1 MSKLVSLLGLDRV
14 RRSTLDFQLEQLV
27 LGENVNALDS
37 TSLVPLKTYQYKSVD
52 KSLLSKYILNPYW
65 TWCAQFMP
73 RWLAPN
79 VITLLG
85 IIAIYINIACIEI
98 YIPDLVSTAPS
109 WVYFS
114 FAFGLFFYQTMDNI
128 DGKQARRTNMSSP
141 LGELFDHGIDSLNC
155 CLGGLVQAVC
165 MGLGSSP
172 QGALT
177 TFSTCIAMYLSTWE
191 TYHTHVLYLGVVNG
205 PTEGIIIAVLFMLVT
220 AVSGGPDIWR
230 IYAGDAI
237 PSMLMTLFRIP
248 SDWQLKDVW
257 VAVVVGSVLFVHA
270 PFCLYNVYVA
280 TKRRGES
287 YLDTLVQLVPIF
299 VFSLGLYLWLDS
311 PYSSLLSDNHLVL
324 FTLAVSLTFGRM
336 TTSIILAHLTKQ
348 QFPFWSLLQMPLLLG
363 ALVFGLLPHIGL
375 ITPIAAKPEAIYIW
389 GYFVFALIYFVRY
402 SQLVIDALCEFLD
415 IPCFTVKQRPSTIRT
430 E

>member
-1 MSKLVSLLGLDRV
+1 MLFGLDRA

-27 LGENVNALDS
+27 LGENIHALDS
-37 TSLVPLKTYQYKSVD
+37 TSLAPLKTYQYKSVD
-52 KSLLSKYILNPYW
+52 ESPLSKYILNPYW
-65 TWCAQFMP
+65 TWCSQFMP

-85 IIAIYINIACIEI
+85 LIAIYVNIACIEL
-98 YIPDLVSTAPS
+98 YVPDLVSTAPS
-109 WVYFS
+109 WVYVS

-155 CLGGLVQAVC
+155 CLGGLVQTAC
-165 MGLGSSP
+165 MGLGSSS
-172 QGALT
+172 QGAIM
-177 TFSTCIAMYLSTWE
+177 TFTTCIAMYLSTWE

-205 PTEGIIIAVLFMLVT
+205 PTEGILIAVIFMLIT
-220 AVSGGPDIWR
+220 AFAGGPDIWR
-230 IYAGDAI
+230 QSAGDALPGVLTSLFNI
-237 PSMLMTLFRIP
+237 PAS
-248 SDWQLKDVW
+248 WQLKDVW
-257 VAVVVGSVLFVHA
+257 VAMVAGSVIVCHS
-270 PFCLYNVYVA
+270 PFCLYNVYKA
-280 TKRRGES
+280 TRRRGES
-287 YLDTLVQLVPIF
+287 FLDTLVEIVPLF
-299 VFSLGLYLWLDS
+299 VFCLALYLWLGS

-336 TTSIILAHLTKQ
+336 TTAIILSHLTKQ
-348 QFPFWSLLQMPLLLG
+348 QFPFWSLLQMPLLMG

-375 ITPIAAKPEAIYIW
+375 ISPLSPHLESVYIW
-389 GYFVFALIYFVRY
+389 GYFVFALIYFLRY

-415 IPCFTVKQRPSTIRT
+415 IPCFTVKKRPLAARA